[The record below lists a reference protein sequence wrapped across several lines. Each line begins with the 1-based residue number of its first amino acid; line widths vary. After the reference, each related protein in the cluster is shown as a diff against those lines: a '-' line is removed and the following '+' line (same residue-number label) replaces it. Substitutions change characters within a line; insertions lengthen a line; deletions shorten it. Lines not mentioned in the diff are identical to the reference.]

1 MIVASIGYNLQLTTT
16 QLAEMEDDVPN
27 VARFRSYFDYLDSL
41 IAEEDIKEKPDLI
54 KPELVK
60 MEEEPDGD
68 TIRWPSQDIGCQYA
82 KGKVEAPGEYF
93 FENDHLAMLEEGR
106 DDLQVLLRTLAVLE
120 AQKVTIFTATC

>member
-1 MIVASIGYNLQLTTT
+1 
-16 QLAEMEDDVPN
+16 MEK
-27 VARFRSYFDYLDSL
+27 SL

-106 DDLQVLLRTLAVLE
+106 EDLQVLLRTLAVLE
-120 AQKVTIFTATC
+120 AQKVQQSSCLFLIHEICSAIC

>member
-1 MIVASIGYNLQLTTT
+1 
-16 QLAEMEDDVPN
+16 MEKPP
-27 VARFRSYFDYLDSL
+27 
-41 IAEEDIKEKPDLI
+41 IAEENIEDKPDLIVI

-106 DDLQVLLRTLAVLE
+106 EDLQVLLRTLAVLE
-120 AQKVTIFTATC
+120 AQKVTIYSVIHMLSSNPDSRSKQCKIMKSS

>member
-1 MIVASIGYNLQLTTT
+1 MSESLANLTNAEIDLRVAALLSEI
-16 QLAEMEDDVPN
+16 EDL
-27 VARFRSYFDYLDSL
+27 REELR
-41 IAEEDIKEKPDLI
+41 IAEEDIEDKPDLI
-54 KPELVK
+54 KPELMK

-106 DDLQVLLRTLAVLE
+106 EDLQVLLRTLAVLE
-120 AQKVTIFTATC
+120 AQKVTTFYCHMFNCS

>member
-1 MIVASIGYNLQLTTT
+1 
-16 QLAEMEDDVPN
+16 MEK
-27 VARFRSYFDYLDSL
+27 SL

-54 KPELVK
+54 KPELMK

-106 DDLQVLLRTLAVLE
+106 EDLQVLLRTLAVLE
-120 AQKVTIFTATC
+120 AQKVTTLYNHMLSSNPDSRFKQCKIMKSS